1 MKFFSIESVKAAD
14 AEGLKSSLEEAFER
28 VGISCFA
35 SRLHGLNVDGASVN
49 TGIHRGLGA
58 RIRELAPWLT
68 VVHCFNHRL
77 ELAVKDAFKETFFD
91 EIDMMLLKLYY
102 LYKKSPK
109 RTRELEAFGEIYD
122 KVITKPCK
130 SSGTCWV
137 AHKVNA
143 MEIVLQNY
151 GIFMTHLE
159 SLSQTD
165 SQALKRAEL
174 EGFFKK
180 WLQAK
185 YPLHLAIYL
194 DILQP
199 VKLFSL
205 AMQQESHDP
214 VLQVKHINE
223 FGWTMLKLNALLTES
238 IDKNTSRLTNYT
250 KFLKEVKC
258 VEGSYE
264 YQEIKLLNFD
274 GSSER
279 INKSYSDVISC
290 LTAKMNERFEDLQTH
305 PVFKGMSILDCS
317 RWPRDDLNLFD
328 YGEKEIVALSKHFSS
343 LLSNNGCDI
352 DKIMTEW
359 DLLKLEVNT
368 LIFGCCSIE
377 YLDVWQQVFTLP
389 DRKSFENVLHII
401 ELLQFRF
408 YLDFLGLGNAHNM
421 RSAYKIG
428 SEMGATYL
436 LKFLRS

>member
-1 MKFFSIESVKAAD
+1 
-14 AEGLKSSLEEAFER
+14 
-28 VGISCFA
+28 
-35 SRLHGLNVDGASVN
+35 
-49 TGIHRGLGA
+49 
-58 RIRELAPWLT
+58 
-68 VVHCFNHRL
+68 
-77 ELAVKDAFKETFFD
+77 
-91 EIDMMLLKLYY
+91 
-102 LYKKSPK
+102 
-109 RTRELEAFGEIYD
+109 
-122 KVITKPCK
+122 
-130 SSGTCWV
+130 
-137 AHKVNA
+137 
-143 MEIVLQNY
+143 
-151 GIFMTHLE
+151 MTHLE

-199 VKLFSL
+199 VKVFSL

-214 VLQVKHINE
+214 ALQVKHINE

-258 VEGSYE
+258 ADGSYE

-317 RWPRDDLNLFD
+317 RWPRDDLNLFV
-328 YGEKEIVALSKHFSS
+328 YGEKEIDALSKHFSS

-359 DLLKLEVNT
+359 DLLKLEVNM

>member
-1 MKFFSIESVKAAD
+1 VLS
-14 AEGLKSSLEEAFER
+14 LK
-28 VGISCFA
+28 
-35 SRLHGLNVDGASVN
+35 
-49 TGIHRGLGA
+49 
-58 RIRELAPWLT
+58 
-68 VVHCFNHRL
+68 
-77 ELAVKDAFKETFFD
+77 
-91 EIDMMLLKLYY
+91 
-102 LYKKSPK
+102 
-109 RTRELEAFGEIYD
+109 
-122 KVITKPCK
+122 
-130 SSGTCWV
+130 
-137 AHKVNA
+137 
-143 MEIVLQNY
+143 
-151 GIFMTHLE
+151 
-159 SLSQTD
+159 
-165 SQALKRAEL
+165 
-174 EGFFKK
+174 GFFKK

-199 VKLFSL
+199 VRVFSL

-317 RWPRDDLNLFD
+317 CWPRDDLNLFV
-328 YGEKEIVALSKHFSS
+328 YGEKEIDALSKHFSS

-377 YLDVWQQVFTLP
+377 YLDVWQRVFTLP

-401 ELLQFRF
+401 EFLLITPTTNAKLERMFSRMSRVKNDWRNRLTRERLEHNLRIGEDGPSIKNF
-408 YLDFLGLGNAHNM
+408 DPEESIRHWSNEKVRRVKGAKPHKYPKKRRKTERSSSVDVVSYCMSDFESDSSGGD
-421 RSAYKIG
+421 
-428 SEMGATYL
+428 EE
-436 LKFLRS
+436 